1 MAKDFNHVQVVQDY
15 DVHIRKL
22 IPGYEVV
29 HQQIHALLKTYV
41 PENAH
46 ILIVGC
52 GTGYELGYLLEKFP
66 NWHFTATELSIT
78 MLDKAKQYIQS
89 LNGSDRVNFIL
100 SNVNDLAVPDHTYDA
115 ALSILVAHFV
125 TYLDKADFF
134 QAIYARLKPQAILLT
149 FDLIQSSNSDEAITL
164 KHICMANGLV
174 EAQADAML
182 KRLADDFYPWSEQ
195 ETFQQLKKSGFH
207 TVQRFS
213 QILSYQ
219 GFIATKIE

>member
-1 MAKDFNHVQVVQDY
+1 M
-15 DVHIRKL
+15 
-22 IPGYEVV
+22 
-29 HQQIHALLKTYV
+29 

-89 LNGSDRVNFIL
+89 LNSSNRVNFIL
-100 SNVNDLAVPDHTYDA
+100 SKVDDLDATDHTYDA

-125 TYLDKADFF
+125 AYSDKADFF

-149 FDLIQSSNSDEAITL
+149 FDLIHSSNSEERITL

-182 KRLADDFYPWSEQ
+182 KRLADDFIHCLSKTP
-195 ETFQQLKKSGFH
+195 
-207 TVQRFS
+207 FS
-213 QILSYQ
+213 N
-219 GFIATKIE
+219 